1 MCLRKKSM
9 FSKQSPEKFKSGTV
23 NAWFSQHPFFFVKR
37 NKMMKR
43 QPTVIAV
50 LILRCKI
57 DTVLQQHW
65 AYSGQVLLGSQ
76 MQRRLSVFG
85 HLIYFGSSK
94 QLESGK
100 KLLISM
106 ICTAMSVLTNT
117 NAQVWKRIE
126 VYQIADDDL
135 RAGLHSQVERGEFG
149 SILNPGVDISLDADQ
164 KQDAFDVR
172 VLNGHMQEIPAFV
185 VHLKRSRRV
194 QITKWL

>member
-106 ICTAMSVLTNT
+106 ICTAMSVPMHKYEKGLRFTRLRTMISEPACTARWRGVSLAASWTLELTLAWTLIKNRT
-117 NAQVWKRIE
+117 
-126 VYQIADDDL
+126 L
-135 RAGLHSQVERGEFG
+135 SMSEFWTATCRKFLPLL
-149 SILNPGVDISLDADQ
+149 STWREA
-164 KQDAFDVR
+164 DAFR
-172 VLNGHMQEIPAFV
+172 
-185 VHLKRSRRV
+185 
-194 QITKWL
+194 